1 MKNLYPRFQESY
13 TQDELI
19 EHFWL
24 TNNEIVFVET
34 FRSEINRQA
43 VAVLLKSLNYLGFF
57 PDGFNEVPKQVKTWL
72 KPHEREKSSIG
83 FIATILQIGVLPFW
97 CSAPCV

>member
-57 PDGFNEVPKQVKTWL
+57 PNGFNARPGTGQDFYCT
-72 KPHEREKSSIG
+72 R
-83 FIATILQIGVLPFW
+83 T
-97 CSAPCV
+97 